1 MIIAENIQILET
13 SLCPPCCKKETVEKF
28 IAALQYKNF
37 LEKEQ
42 KKLDSEIKQ
51 LCMLIED
58 QMIHNRDPWERN
70 TYIVVLGKILSVYLW

>member
-37 LEKEQ
+37 LEQEQ

-58 QMIHNRDPWERN
+58 QMIHNRAPWERN
-70 TYIVVLGKILSVYLW
+70 T

>member
-37 LEKEQ
+37 LEQEQ

-58 QMIHNRDPWERN
+58 QIIHISDPWVRKM
-70 TYIVVLGKILSVYLW
+70 Y

>member
-1 MIIAENIQILET
+1 MGWKIRGVLMIIAENIQILET

-37 LEKEQ
+37 LEKEKQ
-42 KKLDSEIKQ
+42 KVDSEIKQ

-58 QMIHNRDPWERN
+58 QIIHITD
-70 TYIVVLGKILSVYLW
+70 S

>member
-1 MIIAENIQILET
+1 M
-13 SLCPPCCKKETVEKF
+13 EKF

-70 TYIVVLGKILSVYLW
+70 T

>member
-42 KKLDSEIKQ
+42 KKN
-51 LCMLIED
+51 LILRL
-58 QMIHNRDPWERN
+58 NN
-70 TYIVVLGKILSVYLW
+70 YVCLLKTK

>member
-13 SLCPPCCKKETVEKF
+13 CLCPPCCKKETVEKF

-37 LEKEQ
+37 LEQEQ

-58 QMIHNRDPWERN
+58 QMILIRDSWER
-70 TYIVVLGKILSVYLW
+70 KM